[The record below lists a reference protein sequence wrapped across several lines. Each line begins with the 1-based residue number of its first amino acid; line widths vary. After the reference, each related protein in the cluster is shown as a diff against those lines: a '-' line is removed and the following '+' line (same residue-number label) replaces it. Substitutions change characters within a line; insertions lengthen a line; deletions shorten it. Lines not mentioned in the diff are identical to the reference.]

1 MLQFDP
7 ISGVGMVLMT
17 NQAHETIY
25 NYDMY
30 EIIYGKFTDSKLS
43 KIKRDLPKGLILNT
57 RGIITGPLSFLGAM
71 GVSSFSEEDLSNWW
85 YEENEIVET
94 QFSDFLVSSPKAVT
108 NILCILVF
116 IIAGIYGIINTLICG
131 LILDPIKKKKDKL

>member
-71 GVSSFSEEDLSNWW
+71 E
-85 YEENEIVET
+85 
-94 QFSDFLVSSPKAVT
+94 
-108 NILCILVF
+108 
-116 IIAGIYGIINTLICG
+116 
-131 LILDPIKKKKDKL
+131 